1 MSYGWILAEEK
12 VKLQHKNAVFPIINV
27 YFPNV
32 PTLVTGQV
40 FAARKDTIM
49 KLANSSTEVIDL
61 LLYSFRS
68 TAALEYIAWEDES
81 CENFE
86 ERSKYFGL
94 KLDTGKK
101 DVTPLDSPA
110 H

>member
-1 MSYGWILAEEK
+1 M
-12 VKLQHKNAVFPIINV
+12 
-27 YFPNV
+27 
-32 PTLVTGQV
+32 PTLITGQV
-40 FAARKDTIM
+40 FAARKDTVM

-68 TAALEYIAWEDES
+68 PAALEYIPWEDES

-101 DVTPLDSPA
+101 DVVLEEIHPIRPA
-110 H
+110 HRP

>member
-1 MSYGWILAEEK
+1 MAGYCQS
-12 VKLQHKNAVFPIINV
+12 HKDAVFPIINV

-32 PTLVTGQV
+32 PTLITGQV
-40 FAARKDTIM
+40 FAARKDTVM
-49 KLANSSTEVIDL
+49 KLANSATEVIDL

-68 TAALEYIAWEDES
+68 PVALEYVPWEDES
-81 CENFE
+81 LENFE

-101 DVTPLDSPA
+101 DVVLEEIHPIR